1 MQKLRHNKIKKI
13 YLLYIC
19 IILLLIFSII
29 QIYAVFQS
37 EVEGTIN
44 LANGIWQIKVN
55 NTEISNGVNK
65 EFTVEEIEIQNN
77 DHVKP
82 RKFSPRFIRNV

>member
-1 MQKLRHNKIKKI
+1 MQKTRHNKIKKI

-37 EVEGTIN
+37 EVEGTVN
-44 LANGIWQIKVN
+44 LVNGIWQIKVN

-77 DHVKP
+77 DHVQP
-82 RKFSPRFIRNV
+82 RKFSTRFIRNI